1 MEACPTMIAARRPR
15 KTSLRALAVSVALA
29 ACLAAP
35 AHAFAC
41 GNVHADANK
50 ASIKQVD
57 VATVCLLNAQRRRR
71 HLPAL
76 HVNKKLSVA
85 SVRHA
90 RSMAAHHFFAH
101 GDFVGRIRA
110 VHYLAG
116 AGSWIVGENIAWGS
130 QRLGTPEAIVRAW
143 MNSPPHRA
151 NILSRSF
158 REIGIG
164 VSRGAPVA
172 GVQDGVTYATD
183 FGKRG

>member
-1 MEACPTMIAARRPR
+1 MTAVPR
-15 KTSLRALAVSVALA
+15 TRKSPLRALAVSAVVAA
-29 ACLAAP
+29 ALAAP

-41 GNVHADANK
+41 GNVHADANRT
-50 ASIKQVD
+50 SIKQVD
-57 VATVCLLNAQRRRR
+57 VATVCLLNAQRRRH
-71 HLPAL
+71 HLRPL
-76 HVNKKLSVA
+76 HMNKKLSLA
-85 SVRHA
+85 SRRHA

-101 GDFVGRIRA
+101 GNFVGRIRA

-116 AGSWIVGENIAWGS
+116 VRSWIVGENIAWGS

-143 MNSPPHRA
+143 MHSPPHRA

-172 GVQDGVTYATD
+172 GVDDGVTYATD

>member
-1 MEACPTMIAARRPR
+1 MTPARRSR
-15 KTSLRALAVSVALA
+15 KTPLRALAVSAALA
-29 ACLAAP
+29 AALAAP

-41 GNVHADANK
+41 GNVHADANRT
-50 ASIKQVD
+50 SIKQVD
-57 VATVCLLNAQRRRR
+57 VSTICLLNAERRR
-71 HLPAL
+71 HGLSPL
-76 HVNKKLSVA
+76 HVNKRLSLA
-85 SVRHA
+85 SRRHA
-90 RSMAAHHFFAH
+90 RSMAAHHYFAH

-116 AGSWIVGENIAWGS
+116 ASSWIVGENIAWGS
-130 QRLGTPEAIVRAW
+130 QRLGTPEAIVTAW

-172 GVQDGVTYATD
+172 GIDDGVTYATD